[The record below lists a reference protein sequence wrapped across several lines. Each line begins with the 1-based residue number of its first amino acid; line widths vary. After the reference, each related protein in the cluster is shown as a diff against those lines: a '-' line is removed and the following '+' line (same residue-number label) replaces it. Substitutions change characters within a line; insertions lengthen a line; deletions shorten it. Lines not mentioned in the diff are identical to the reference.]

1 LPEVAELFHKLGYN
15 VLLYDARRV
24 GKSGGQPRNLIE
36 PLQFAED
43 LSGECSLTRVRGSDS
58 DIAFSDV
65 YTWVTRL
72 PSVDSNSIIL
82 WGLSFGSVVS
92 ACCAAVDRTYIPF
105 QSSKMGHHVLDLG
118 FLLRHVS
125 WDIAD
130 F

>member
-1 LPEVAELFHKLGYN
+1 MALPEVAELFHKLGYN

-43 LSGECSLTRVRGSDS
+43 LSGEFCTIWAHGSGAY
-58 DIAFSDV
+58 IVFSDV
-65 YTWVTRL
+65 YTYVTRL

-92 ACCAAVDRTYIPF
+92 ACCAAVDRTYIPCTW
-105 QSSKMGHHVLDLG
+105 QHDGTSRLG
-118 FLLRHVS
+118 S
-125 WDIAD
+125 D
-130 F
+130 